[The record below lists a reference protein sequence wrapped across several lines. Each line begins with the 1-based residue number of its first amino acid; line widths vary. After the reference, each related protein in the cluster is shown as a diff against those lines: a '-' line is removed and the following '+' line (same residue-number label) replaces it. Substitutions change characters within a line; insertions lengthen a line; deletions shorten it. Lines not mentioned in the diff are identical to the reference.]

1 MARRWMT
8 RHGAGC
14 SRSIRGKSMRHPGQ
28 LRAWQY
34 RLPRR
39 FILMVVVPFLLVLG
53 GTFGF
58 YGIENWMGRERWS
71 MLDALYMTVIT
82 LSTIGYGE
90 THPLSDPG
98 RLFAIALILGGVFT
112 FLYTATEIIRS
123 VVSGEV
129 AEMLG
134 KQQREHALADASGHI
149 IVCGYGR
156 MGRLVCSE
164 FSRDGV
170 PFVLVDVNEEEMR
183 DFDLPHGLTLVGD
196 ATSDDVLKRAGID
209 RARGLVTVMASD
221 ADNLFATL
229 SARLLRAD
237 LFIVARSEAVGTE
250 AKLVRAG
257 ANRVVSPY
265 QIGGTRVAQAV
276 LRPTVVD
283 FIELATRTEHIDLQ
297 LEETCVAANS
307 ALAGASL
314 KSSRVRADLKI
325 IIVAIKKHG
334 GHMHFN
340 PASETVLEPGDTL
353 VAMGNREHLSQLQKL
368 ANPQ

>member
-1 MARRWMT
+1 MRPP
-8 RHGAGC
+8 
-14 SRSIRGKSMRHPGQ
+14 GK

-39 FILMVVVPFLLVLG
+39 FLILVGVPILLVAA
-53 GTFGF
+53 GTIG
-58 YGIENWMGRERWS
+58 YYEIEKDWS
-71 MLDALYMTVIT
+71 LLDALYMTVIT

-90 THPLSDPG
+90 VHELSDAG
-98 RLFAIALILGGVFT
+98 KVFTICLILGGAFT
-112 FLYTATEIIRS
+112 FLYTAAEIIRS

-134 KQQREHALADASGHI
+134 QQQRERALAEIRNHI

-156 MGRLVCSE
+156 MGKLVCSE

-170 PFVLVDVNEEEMR
+170 PFVLVDVNEDALR
-183 DFDLPHGLTLVGD
+183 DFSLPHGLALVGD
-196 ATSDDVLKRAGID
+196 ATSDEVLKHAGID
-209 RARGLVTVMASD
+209 RARALVTVMASD
-221 ADNLFATL
+221 ADNLFTTL
-229 SARLLRAD
+229 SARLLRGD
-237 LFIVARSEAVGTE
+237 LFIVARVEAAGSE
-250 AKLVRAG
+250 AKLLRAG

-297 LEETCVAANS
+297 LEEARLGAGS
-307 ALAGASL
+307 PLAGCTL
-314 KSSRVRADLKI
+314 RDSRLRVDLKV
-325 IIVAIKKHG
+325 IIVAIKKKG

-340 PASETVLEPGDTL
+340 PAPETVLEPGDTL
-353 VAMGNREHLSQLQKL
+353 VAIGHKDQLVQLERL
-368 ANPQ
+368 ANPA